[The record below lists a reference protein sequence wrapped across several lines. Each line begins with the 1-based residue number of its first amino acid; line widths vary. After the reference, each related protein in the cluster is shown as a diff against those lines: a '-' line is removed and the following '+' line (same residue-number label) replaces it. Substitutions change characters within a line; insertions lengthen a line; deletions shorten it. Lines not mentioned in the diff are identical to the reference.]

1 MDAETKRRKRQRDEA
16 RRRRERRTRR
26 ALILAVGYRPNRRLT
41 KCRRTGADLRGG
53 PAAILGI

>member
-1 MDAETKRRKRQRDEA
+1 MKTTQKQRSKLEA
-16 RRRRERRTRR
+16 KRRRERRTRR